1 MTRSYNPFDPEAV
14 DDQYGAVAELRR
26 EAPVAEIVPGA
37 YYVSRYEDVL
47 RVLHDPRTFPQGG
60 VAAAT
65 GAAQPLD
72 RLALFELDPPEHTAV
87 RRRFTTAL
95 SPTRVRALEP
105 MVRATCDE
113 LVDQF
118 IDRGSADVVADFG
131 APLPS
136 LVISRLVG
144 FPDRDALA
152 IRSYCDNFVAAVA
165 DPGNM
170 DTAALDECERF
181 ERDVRARVVE
191 RRQAKTRPDDLLTA
205 LVDCTDEN
213 GAPLSDDRVLTHL
226 TKDVLIGGLETT
238 THLIGNMFFE
248 ILTTEGLYERLRTD
262 RALVAT
268 AVEESLRHL
277 SPVQVAMRRV
287 AVDTELAGTHLP
299 KDAFLV
305 LGLASANRDDT
316 QFAQPDIYDVDR
328 DPEELRQHLAF
339 DRGIHSCVGA
349 ALVRI
354 EATSALDTILDRIT
368 HMELADTTYRRVR
381 HFMMRGPTELPVT
394 FTT

>member
-1 MTRSYNPFDPEAV
+1 MTTSYNPFDPEAV

-47 RVLHDPRTFPQGG
+47 RVLHDPLTFPQGG
-60 VAAAT
+60 VAAAAGT
-65 GAAQPLD
+65 AQPLD
-72 RLALFELDPPEHTAV
+72 RRALFELDPPEHTSV

-105 MVRATCDE
+105 TVQAMCAE
-113 LVDQF
+113 LVDRF
-118 IDRGSADVVADFG
+118 IDRGSADLVADFG

-136 LVISRLVG
+136 RVICRLVG

-165 DPGNM
+165 DPGNT

-181 ERDVRARVVE
+181 ERDVRARVVD
-191 RRQAKTRPDDLLTA
+191 RRQANTRPDDLLTA
-205 LVDCTDEN
+205 LVAGADEKR
-213 GAPLSDDRVLTHL
+213 APLSDDRVLTHL

-248 ILTTEGLYERLRTD
+248 ILTTEGLYARLRTD
-262 RALVAT
+262 RALVAA

-287 AVDTELAGTHLP
+287 AAETELAGTHLEH
-299 KDAFLV
+299 DAFLV
-305 LGLASANRDDT
+305 LGLASANRDDA
-316 QFAQPDIYDVDR
+316 QFKQPDVYDVDR

-354 EATSALDTILDRIT
+354 EAITALNAILDRIA
-368 HMELADTTYRRVR
+368 HMELADMTYHRVR
-381 HFMMRGPTELPVT
+381 HFMMRGPTELTVT